1 MDNFGVFKLLGSL
14 YNAFNKQNKS
24 QSEQTVK
31 NFQENEDTSPV
42 DRLKSDKK
50 QTFAPLQNNML
61 NLIKN
66 HDEFVNRV
74 KDKNKTI

>member
-24 QSEQTVK
+24 QNEQTVK

-42 DRLKSDKK
+42 DKTKSDKK

>member
-24 QSEQTVK
+24 QNEQTVK

-42 DRLKSDKK
+42 DKAKSDKK